1 VIFFDDPLDI
11 DISVCQ
17 LCTDKGRV
25 KGRKTISLPLSD
37 G

>member
-11 DISVCQ
+11 DISGCP
-17 LCTDKGRV
+17 LCGGKGRV
-25 KGRKTISLPLSD
+25 KGRKTISLPRSD